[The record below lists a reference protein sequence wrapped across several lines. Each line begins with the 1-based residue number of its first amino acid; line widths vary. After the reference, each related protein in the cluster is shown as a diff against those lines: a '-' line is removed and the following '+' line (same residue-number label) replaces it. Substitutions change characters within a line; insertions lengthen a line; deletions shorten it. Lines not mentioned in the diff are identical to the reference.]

1 MFRRSFIC
9 ETVSV
14 AIYPDSTVFY
24 GCLTNVVYHD
34 ILSTD
39 YSLEQTVNKSAETS
53 KGVIVVAIIL
63 FLVTGPAL
71 ITIGIYLDREILREL
86 FSPQS
91 LTWDVFS
98 TLMWYALFGWDQP
111 GSWLMGLG
119 VLFSLAGLF
128 EVKNLVSLKRGPAQ

>member
-1 MFRRSFIC
+1 M
-9 ETVSV
+9 
-14 AIYPDSTVFY
+14 
-24 GCLTNVVYHD
+24 
-34 ILSTD
+34 
-39 YSLEQTVNKSAETS
+39 NKSAETS